1 MKMKRSLLQ
10 CLLKYWL
17 RKRLER
23 VRAARRKIKRSR
35 KRRRSKRVKRVRMSF
50 D

>member
-10 CLLKYWL
+10 CLLRYWL
-17 RKRLER
+17 RRRLVR
-23 VRAARRKIKRSR
+23 VKAARKKIKRSR
-35 KRRRSKRVKRVRMSF
+35 KPRRSKRVKRVRMSF